1 MFVGIDWGRNAH
13 TIALLKDN
21 GEIMKIFKIRNDY
34 AGYIDLLKHLQGSSR
49 VVFALEH
56 RTHRLVDFLAA
67 QGYSGFYV
75 NPNAMPSYRSRY
87 KSASVKSDELDA
99 FILADLLRTDRHNL
113 TEIILD
119 TPFVRELKGLIVDRE
134 HYVRDET
141 RLVNRLEGCLVEYY
155 PEALKFFDNPASK
168 VALEFWAAY
177 PTLDDTRGLT
187 VEDVESFLA
196 AHKWYRGRDEV
207 AKRIIKIVSGETIK
221 VLNDV
226 VRVKSR
232 MLLGIVEQLKLL
244 KKTIADYNQEI
255 KRLVESKEDAGQ
267 YTSLPGAGS
276 TLGPAIYTL
285 FSGGIKF
292 DRLVEIRAYVGTAP
306 VTSQSGEFRGV
317 SFRFA
322 CNHFYR
328 NVFQRL
334 AFCSLKESQWAMGYY
349 RGKRR
354 EGKKH
359 QHALRCLADLWVKV
373 AYAMWRKKE
382 RYDEQKHLASMAQF
396 WLSNNSRMKA

>member
-1 MFVGIDWGRNAH
+1 MLYYNMIIELSIEALKKLFSLKGKKRKDYAISNSSDQTDINRHQHITLARKSILCYDWGRNAH

-34 AGYIDLLKHLQGSSR
+34 AGYIDLLKHLQASTR

-56 RTHRLVDFLAA
+56 RTHRLVDFLVAH
-67 QGYSGFYV
+67 GYSGFYV

-87 KSASVKSDELDA
+87 KSAPVKSNELDA
-99 FILADLLRTDRHNL
+99 FILADLLRTDRPNL
-113 TEIILD
+113 AEIILD
-119 TPFVRELKGLIVDRE
+119 TPFVHELKGLIIDRE
-134 HYVRDET
+134 RYVRDET

-177 PTLDDTRGLT
+177 PTLDHARRLT
-187 VEDVESFLA
+187 VEDIERFLA
-196 AHKWYRGRDEV
+196 AHKWYRGRDKV
-207 AKRIIKIVSGETIK
+207 AERIIKIVSGETIK
-221 VLNDV
+221 VLKDV

-232 MLLGIVEQLKLL
+232 MLSGIVEQLKLL

-255 KRLVESKEDAGQ
+255 KRLVESKEDADQ

-292 DRLVEIRAYVGTAP
+292 DRLVKIRAYVGTAP

-317 SFRFA
+317 GFRFA
-322 CNHFYR
+322 CNHF
-328 NVFQRL
+328 
-334 AFCSLKESQWAMGYY
+334 
-349 RGKRR
+349 
-354 EGKKH
+354 
-359 QHALRCLADLWVKV
+359 
-373 AYAMWRKKE
+373 
-382 RYDEQKHLASMAQF
+382 
-396 WLSNNSRMKA
+396 